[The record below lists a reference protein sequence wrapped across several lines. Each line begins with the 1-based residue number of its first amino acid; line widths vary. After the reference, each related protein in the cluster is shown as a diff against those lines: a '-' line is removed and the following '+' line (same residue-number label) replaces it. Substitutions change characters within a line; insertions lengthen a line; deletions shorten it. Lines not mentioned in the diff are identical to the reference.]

1 MKTWDEINVYE
12 KLSLEDFLVLFAHLP
27 LTEEEKSD
35 LNESYYP
42 MYQSFLDA
50 EVEPRESWIAIRNIF
65 VIKNKQIARRLEKS
79 TNI

>member
-1 MKTWDEINVYE
+1 MKTWDEINVCE
-12 KLSLEDFLVLFAHLP
+12 KLSLEDFLVLFEHLP
-27 LTEEEKSD
+27 LTKEEKSE

-42 MYQSFLDA
+42 MYKSFLDA
-50 EVEPRESWIAIRNIF
+50 EVEPKESWIAIRNIF